1 MPDVIL
7 SLIDSKSLDSILSLP
22 VGSIVEGM
30 EKMSLRSTRPEYLGI
45 DSRQFDVDLEERYW
59 SGLIMLEKL
68 ILTLYCKNKTSP
80 LRRKQSSCY
89 CSAIGHH

>member
-30 EKMSLRSTRPEYLGI
+30 EKMSLRGTRPEYLGI
-45 DSRQFDVDLEERYW
+45 DSRRFDVDLEGE
-59 SGLIMLEKL
+59 ILEWL
-68 ILTLYCKNKTSP
+68 DNVGEIDLDSILQK
-80 LRRKQSSCY
+80 
-89 CSAIGHH
+89 